1 MDVDTTHAVILEQVE
16 RVYCRDD
23 AGQVAFVVRNGL
35 WTLPEWTETQHSER
49 VELCCHT
56 TPAGFNERFLTRILV
71 GTRVPQDA
79 IALHPQVLLG
89 KWERRELNIE
99 PATLTALRPTRI
111 DGEET
116 VPGVRVIPLLTPTLP
131 PATHTNCY
139 VLGPRSGLVV
149 DPGTH
154 SIDELERLYLALDR
168 HIGRYGPLKA
178 IVLTHHHRDHIGG
191 VAELARRIRLPIWAH
206 EKTAELIPIPVDFAI
221 ADGSVLIDDWTA
233 LHTPGHAPGHLALMR
248 KRDRTVIMGDLVAS
262 VGTILIDPR
271 DGHMGQYLSSL
282 ERILSMSPSCL
293 HPAHGGPV
301 WKAKEHLERYLIH
314 RKWRENLVANAL
326 TESPSSLSKVTTSA
340 YPQAPPSLL
349 PLAQRS
355 ALAHLLWLEEK
366 KLASEIPGGWVR
378 HAAKGTGGQS
388 AP

>member
-1 MDVDTTHAVILEQVE
+1 MDVDTAHAVSPEQLE

-23 AGQVAFVVRNGL
+23 AGQVAFVIRNGL
-35 WTLPEWTETQHSER
+35 WMLPEWIETPYSER
-49 VELCCHT
+49 VELCRHV
-56 TPAGFNERFLTRILV
+56 TPAGFEKRFLTKILV
-71 GTRVPQDA
+71 GTRVPKDA
-79 IALHPQVLLG
+79 MALHPQALLDQ
-89 KWERRELNIE
+89 WERREVNIE

-139 VLGPRSGLVV
+139 VLGPRDGLIV

-154 SIDELERLYLALDR
+154 SIDELERLQVALDR
-168 HIGRYGPLKA
+168 HIGRYGPLTA

-191 VAELARRIRLPIWAH
+191 VAELARRTRLPIWAH

-221 ADGSVLIDDWTA
+221 ADGAVLIDDWTA
-233 LHTPGHAPGHLALMR
+233 LHTPGHAPGHLALLR
-248 KRDRTVIMGDLVAS
+248 ERDSTVIMGDLVAS

-271 DGHMGQYLSSL
+271 DGHMGQYLQSL
-282 ERILSMSPSCL
+282 ERVKSMHPSCL

-301 WKAKEHLERYLIH
+301 WKAKEHLEQYLMH
-314 RKWRENLVANAL
+314 RRWRENLVVNAL
-326 TESPSSLSKVTTSA
+326 TESPRPLSKVTISA

-349 PLAQRS
+349 PLAKRS

-378 HAAKGTGGQS
+378 QTPNGTGEQS
-388 AP
+388 IH